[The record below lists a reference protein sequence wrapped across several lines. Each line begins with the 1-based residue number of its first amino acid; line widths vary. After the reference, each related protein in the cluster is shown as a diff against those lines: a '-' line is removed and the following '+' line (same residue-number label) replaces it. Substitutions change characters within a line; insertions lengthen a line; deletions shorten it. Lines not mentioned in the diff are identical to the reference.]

1 MQQEPTIEEK
11 VGVIRSLFER
21 APTYRVISARSA
33 LVAGFLSILAAS
45 AIYLNNQTNITG
57 GLPIRSRQFAIIWIA
72 VFVLSLTASTFFLWR
87 EARKTGRPLISAGM
101 NLALRAIT
109 PCLVIPGVYTAW
121 FLTTGYLGGD
131 RLTLVVVWVA
141 FYGLALL
148 STEFFAPRSI
158 PLLGWTFLITS
169 LAIPVV
175 LDATTLG
182 FSPAAPNYIMGVSF
196 GLYHLVYAA
205 ATWSRRRAITTQ

>member
-1 MQQEPTIEEK
+1 MEKESTTEERM
-11 VGVIRSLFER
+11 GVIRSLVER
-21 APTYRVISARSA
+21 APSYRAISARAA
-33 LVAGFLSILAAS
+33 LVAGCLSTLAAS
-45 AIYLNNQTNITG
+45 AIYLNNQTNVTG
-57 GLPIRSRQFAIIWIA
+57 GLPIRSRQFAIIWLA
-72 VFVLSLTASTFFLWR
+72 VFVFSLAASAFFLWR
-87 EARKTGRPLISAGM
+87 EARKNGGPLISAGM

-109 PCLVIPGVYTAW
+109 PCLVIPAVYTAW

-148 STEFFAPRSI
+148 STEIFAPRSI
-158 PLLGWTFLITS
+158 PALGWVFLLTS

-196 GLYHLVYAA
+196 GLYHLAYAA
-205 ATWSRRRAITTQ
+205 LAWREPAATGS